1 MMTKK
6 NIVLTMI
13 LLFVL
18 GVSVPSFSQINRK
31 NIRKNNKRM
40 SSFKGKKQNFTKDK
54 KYNYIGISLNALN
67 YFGDLTPSAGILST
81 DISFTR
87 PGIGLSFGH
96 RFGPRYT
103 LRGSFTYGTLRGED
117 FKSADQGSND
127 DRPRYIRNL
136 SFRNRIKEL
145 TIVGVFDLYKNESS
159 YISRVQ
165 FTPYAFIGITVFHHN
180 PKAYVA
186 EDSGLPEAGTWVEL
200 KPLGTEGQ
208 NSELLDSDV
217 NSGIKS
223 YKLIQLAIPF
233 GLGVRYRLNQVLD
246 LSFEMGIRYTFTDYL
261 DDVSQNYVD
270 PGVFT
275 GSNAELARYMADR
288 SLNPTS
294 AESGEVRNL
303 SDIATSVIVGR
314 DGQNYT
320 VINGYGS
327 ELSDNIRG
335 NKKDNDVYFVT
346 TIKVAYILGATFTR
360 AKFR

>member
-13 LLFVL
+13 LLFIL
-18 GVSVPSFSQINRK
+18 GMSVPSFSQINRK

-40 SSFKGKKQNFTKDK
+40 SNFKGKKQNFTKEK

-103 LRGSFTYGTLRGED
+103 LRGSFVYGTLRGED

-136 SFRNRIKEL
+136 SFRNRVKEL

-165 FTPYAFIGITVFHHN
+165 YTPYAFIGITVFHHN

-200 KPLGTEGQ
+200 QPLGTEGQ

-217 NSGIKS
+217 NSGIKP

-275 GSNAELARYMADR
+275 GSNEVLARYMADR

-294 AESGEVRNL
+294 AESGEIRNL
-303 SDIATSVIVGR
+303 SDVAAMTIVGR

-327 ELSDNIRG
+327 EFRDNIRG